1 MKRAGRPAE
10 QLTVEELVRYGPL
23 GHAEM
28 LVGENL
34 ARPVSRVALIS
45 ELDQVRRCGP
55 GTAVVLSSALA
66 QGAWAVESALRLAW
80 ERSAACLVSPAI
92 IGLNQAT
99 AQLARR
105 MRLPVFVV
113 TGDTAVC
120 ALDLAAAIASPEA
133 ARARLAARCAELFAE
148 RSNARGI
155 VGVINSEVPGVA
167 AALVAPD
174 GHVLAGQSSADRAEH
189 RIRVDVPG
197 PDGRRWA
204 DLVAAL
210 AGPPSPT
217 WAETVHLILRLARG
231 PLAAS
236 VARERV
242 DAVHDAERGRAALR
256 AVFAAAGSEPG
267 QVAHE
272 GPAARGHGT
281 GANGGNREEPLR
293 GAAHGQQTVGGGENE
308 EETVSERALGWRVTG
323 RHIAV
328 FLRSDTTLDPTA
340 TGPGVISAWQ
350 EVFPDLPLV
359 PWDTGWA
366 GWWTGEEVTVEQVA
380 SALRRNLTR
389 MRSPIPLSG
398 GVGRV
403 ADGAGGLRESLSQ
416 AMLAAGVTV
425 REGHGTVRSFD
436 ELGFRVLLASL
447 SQAELVGSARMVL
460 ADLLAAPDGPVL
472 VTTLA
477 ALLDCSNSTSQAAAR
492 LGVHRNTVLGRVE
505 RIRARGIDPDRPDQ
519 RLALHLACYALL
531 PEVS

>member
-1 MKRAGRPAE
+1 MKRAGRPSE
-10 QLTVEELVRYGPL
+10 QLTVDELVRYGPL

-45 ELDQVRRCGP
+45 DLDQVRHCGP
-55 GTAVVLSSALA
+55 GTAVVLSRGLAL
-66 QGAWAVESALRLAW
+66 GAWAVESALRLAW
-80 ERSAACLVSPAI
+80 ERSAACLVSPAVV
-92 IGLNQAT
+92 GLDQAT

-113 TGDTAVC
+113 TGDTAAC

-155 VGVINSEVPGVA
+155 VGVINSEVPGVT

-174 GHVLAGQSSADRAEH
+174 GHVLAGQASVDRAEH
-189 RIRVDVPG
+189 RVQVDVPG

-204 DLVAAL
+204 ELVAAT
-210 AGPPSPT
+210 AGPSSPT
-217 WAETVHLILRLARG
+217 WAETVLLILRLARG

-236 VARERV
+236 VARERLE
-242 DAVHDAERGRAALR
+242 AVHGAERGRAALR
-256 AVFAAAGSEPG
+256 ALFAPPDP
-267 QVAHE
+267 
-272 GPAARGHGT
+272 GPAAQAEPAGRDRGDEGR
-281 GANGGNREEPLR
+281 AVLEE
-293 GAAHGQQTVGGGENE
+293 
-308 EETVSERALGWRVTG
+308 ALGWRVDG
-323 RHIAV
+323 RHVAV
-328 FLRSDTTLDPTA
+328 FLRSGTPLDTAA

-350 EVFPDLPLV
+350 EVIDDLPLV
-359 PWDTGWA
+359 PWETGWA
-366 GWWTGEEVTVEQVA
+366 SWWTGEEIEVEQVA
-380 SALRRNLTR
+380 SALRRHLAR
-389 MRSPIPLSG
+389 MRSPIPLSA

-403 ADGAGGLRESLSQ
+403 AEGPEGLRESLSQ

-425 REGHGTVRSFD
+425 RDGPGTVRSFD

-447 SQAELVGSARMVL
+447 SQPELVGSARMVL
-460 ADLLAAPDGPVL
+460 ADLLSAPDGPVL
-472 VTTLA
+472 VATLA
-477 ALLDCSNSTSQAAAR
+477 ALLDCANSTSQAAAR
-492 LGVHRNTVLGRVE
+492 LGVHRNTVLGRLE
-505 RIRARGIDPDRPDQ
+505 RIRARGVDPDRPDQ

>member
-10 QLTVEELVRYGPL
+10 QLTVDELVRYGPL

-45 ELDQVRRCGP
+45 DLDQVRHCGP
-55 GTAVVLSSALA
+55 GTAVVLSCGLA

-80 ERSAACLVSPAI
+80 ERSAACLVSPAVV
-92 IGLNQAT
+92 GLDQAT

-113 TGDTAVC
+113 TGDTAAC

-155 VGVINSEVPGVA
+155 VGVINSEVPGVT

-174 GHVLAGQSSADRAEH
+174 GHVLAGQASADRAEH
-189 RIRVDVPG
+189 RVQVDVPG

-204 DLVAAL
+204 ELVAAT
-210 AGPPSPT
+210 AGPSSPT
-217 WAETVHLILRLARG
+217 WAETVLLILRLARG

-256 AVFAAAGSEPG
+256 ALFASAGRDPAPTAQEEPG
-267 QVAHE
+267 T
-272 GPAARGHGT
+272 RD
-281 GANGGNREEPLR
+281 RER
-293 GAAHGQQTVGGGENE
+293 TVPGE
-308 EETVSERALGWRVTG
+308 ALGWRVGG
-323 RHIAV
+323 RHVAV
-328 FLRSDTTLDPTA
+328 FLRSSTPLDTAA

-350 EVFPDLPLV
+350 EVIDDLPLV
-359 PWDTGWA
+359 PWDAGWA
-366 GWWTGEEVTVEQVA
+366 SWWTGEEIEVEQVA
-380 SALRRNLTR
+380 SALRRHLAR
-389 MRSPIPLSG
+389 MRSPIPLSA

-403 ADGAGGLRESLSQ
+403 AEGAEGLRESLSQ

-425 REGHGTVRSFD
+425 RDGHGTVRSFD

-447 SQAELVGSARMVL
+447 SQPELVGSARMVL
-460 ADLLAAPDGPVL
+460 ADLLSAPDGPVL

-477 ALLDCSNSTSQAAAR
+477 ALLDCANSTSQAAAR

-531 PEVS
+531 PELS